1 MSSKHSKYVVNQT
14 LKDVDDI
21 SFRELFG
28 RIKVSSFFSFF
39 FFFYKIR
46 PVLVQGICIYLGQ
59 FIDETQSKV
68 THNSYYST
76 ALFIHDYSLITDS
89 WFT

>member
-14 LKDVDDI
+14 LKDIDDI

-39 FFFYKIR
+39 FFLKNKTCPSTRYLYL
-46 PVLVQGICIYLGQ
+46 PWPIYWWN
-59 FIDETQSKV
+59 TV
-68 THNSYYST
+68 
-76 ALFIHDYSLITDS
+76 
-89 WFT
+89 